1 MKTTYCIICGKKK
14 AGIPVEEDRVIYAIR
29 WFKRNVTRNEQGN
42 SLVVCKEDY
51 ATYKKNRD
59 RFVSRRMIYV
69 GIGVIFLVLGL
80 LVSFS
85 LGALA
90 MGIIV
95 IAALYLMSLLNYM
108 PKLKYEETKAGV
120 ARKARQHN
128 K

>member
-1 MKTTYCIICGKKK
+1 METTYCIICGKKK

-29 WFKRNVTRNEQGN
+29 WFKRNVTNNEQGN
-42 SLVVCKEDY
+42 RLVVCKEDF
-51 ATYKKNRD
+51 AAYKKNRD

-85 LGALA
+85 LGTLA

-95 IAALYLMSLLNYM
+95 IAALYLISLLNYM
-108 PKLKYEETKAGV
+108 PTLRYEETKAGGR
-120 ARKARQHN
+120 RKARQHN